1 MLAALTNYQAQLKLT
16 KVFTHAAVRTPK
28 WVSKRLNLQDLKKHF
43 AVRSFCSPCCQEATN
58 CLHQHRERHWEQIL
72 TEGCVAQ
79 QLLVPVLPLEN
90 SLIKVCLDAPAFT
103 SALEPAHCK
112 ASSLECSGGQ
122 SKAIQRL
129 KLLQSLVIAGALI
142 AYCLMASWAL
152 TQRCQ
157 IADEQN
163 HRNRKFTLF
172 PAFTDDK
179 TFLTVIVLCFSEG
192 MRNPLLPSTA
202 A

>member
-1 MLAALTNYQAQLKLT
+1 MLPWSYKLLTPAQREALRTNAHWGVCGTAAACASTATWKFTYQRLPGCTSIHLSSGASPLQSQL
-16 KVFTHAAVRTPK
+16 F
-28 WVSKRLNLQDLKKHF
+28 
-43 AVRSFCSPCCQEATN
+43 
-58 CLHQHRERHWEQIL
+58 
-72 TEGCVAQ
+72 G
-79 QLLVPVLPLEN
+79 VLRGD
-90 SLIKVCLDAPAFT
+90 K
-103 SALEPAHCK
+103 
-112 ASSLECSGGQ
+112 Q
-122 SKAIQRL
+122 SEAIQRL

-172 PAFTDDK
+172 PVFTNDK

-192 MRNPLLPSTA
+192 MRNLLLPSTA
-202 A
+202 AQSSHLMPKITALLAGNLPY